1 MSLNNPNVFE
11 EILHNPHIMLC
22 LQWEENLLSFE
33 GYKVIDDIAK
43 SKSGRPL
50 IIISTGFDD
59 QAATFLKSQ
68 EYNGVRV
75 LALIAPGEDDF
86 EKADIMNDIAECV
99 GTLVIGKYLEAPPE
113 GTGMF
118 NCGEADMVKINQDWD
133 GQNSFNLILGG
144 KGASYSIEGR
154 IDEIKD
160 NLPDPESSYYDDED
174 ESYYKK
180 LMQRINNF
188 SIEESNYKFK
198 YVGDNKVMGNE
209 PPS

>member
-1 MSLNNPNVFE
+1 
-11 EILHNPHIMLC
+11 MLC
-22 LQWEENLLSFE
+22 LQWDENLSSFE
-33 GYKVIDDIAK
+33 GYKVIDDIAR

-50 IIISTGFDD
+50 IIISTGFDG
-59 QAATFLKSQ
+59 QATTFLKSR
-68 EYNGVRV
+68 EFNGVRII
-75 LALIAPGEDDF
+75 ALIAPGVDDF

-118 NCGEADMVKINQDWD
+118 NCGEAELVKINQDWD
-133 GQNSFNLILGG
+133 GHNSYNLIFGG
-144 KGASYSIEGR
+144 KGASYGIEGR

-160 NLPDPESSYYDDED
+160 DLPDPESSYYDDED
-174 ESYYKK
+174 EAYYNK
-180 LMQRINNF
+180 LIQRINSF

-198 YVGDNKVMGNE
+198 HVGDNKVMGNE